1 MFSKDTHVL
10 VVDDSLNTRR
20 IIVDSLQRLG
30 FAKITTAED
39 AVEALGKLKFFV
51 KTPHGIG
58 LILSDLNMPG
68 PSGLDFLKQVRG
80 EKEFE
85 LIPFLLVTTESEK
98 GAVIEAAA
106 AGVSGYVVKP
116 FNLETLTK
124 KIKDAW
130 RKHNP
135 DAPAS

>member
-1 MFSKDTHVL
+1 MFPKETHVL
-10 VVDDSLNTRR
+10 VVDDSLNIRR
-20 IIVDSLQRLG
+20 IVVDSLQRLG
-30 FAKITTAED
+30 FTKITTAED
-39 AVEALGKLKFFV
+39 AVEALGKLKFFA
-51 KTPHGIG
+51 KTPHAIG
-58 LILSDLNMPG
+58 LVLSDLNMPG

-80 EKEFE
+80 EKDF
-85 LIPFLLVTTESEK
+85 LLLPFLLVTTESEK

-130 RKHNP
+130 KKHHP
-135 DAPAS
+135 DSPA

>member
-10 VVDDSLNTRR
+10 VVDDSLNIRR
-20 IIVDSLQRLG
+20 VVVDSLQRMG

-39 AVEALGKLKFFV
+39 ATEAHGKLKFFA
-51 KTPHGIG
+51 KTPHAIG
-58 LILSDLNMPG
+58 LVLSDLNMPG
-68 PSGLDFLKQVRG
+68 PSGLEFLKQIRG
-80 EKEFE
+80 EAEFVE
-85 LIPFLLVTTESEK
+85 LPFLLVTTESEK

-130 RKHNP
+130 KKHFP
-135 DAPAS
+135 DAAE